1 MGPIGPRE
9 VCQKS
14 PKPPNLV
21 ESEIPNIESEI
32 PNIESQIPNIESQ
45 IPYLI
50 SCIDSHI
57 LDAKSKIN

>member
-9 VCQKS
+9 GSQKS
-14 PKPPNLV
+14 SKPPNLV
-21 ESEIPNIESEI
+21 ESEI

-50 SCIDSHI
+50 SYIDIHI
-57 LDAKSKIN
+57 PDAKFRTTP